1 MDKSIIEN
9 LINEFNIENLTQL
22 FRQKV
27 RTFTPLNE
35 TVGQYNDSFFSDC
48 TFVGN
53 FVTPADQLEMLVFAA
68 KVGTDLTE
76 RSGKKK
82 QYELGKKVL
91 KDKLRYTGGFFVFYD
106 DRGNFRFSFIYNIPL
121 STGKVSYSNY
131 RRYTYFVSRTQ
142 TNKTFIQQISEA
154 DFSSLERIIEAFSVE
169 KVTRQ
174 FYQEVACWYFWAMD
188 KIRFPDDYRYADN
201 NAKDTEIRNS
211 TNLIRLLT
219 RLIFIWFL
227 KEKRLVP
234 DKLFDSH
241 ELKKLV
247 KDFYTSNS
255 STNYYN
261 AILQNLFFGTL
272 NQKMDERKFVEEG
285 DFMVNRK
292 TFGVKNLY
300 RYADK
305 FIISPDEAIT
315 LFKDVPFLNGGLF
328 DCLDKEGE
336 NGQMVY
342 IDGFSR
348 NEKKQA
354 IVPDFLF
361 FQSDEERVNL
371 TDYQMG
377 QGKTVRGL
385 IEILHSYNFTVD
397 ESSPVDQEV
406 ALDPELLG
414 KVFEELLAS
423 YNPETADTARK
434 ATGSFYTPRE
444 IVDYMVRQSLLQYF
458 KTKTQL
464 DESTLEHLLS
474 YTDDLP
480 HGLSKEEKG
489 QLIELIDQIKIL
501 DPACGSGAFPMGIL
515 HQLVFLLQKLD
526 PENKHW
532 YELQYNKALAETKE
546 AFKHTDKNEREE
558 LLKMINDS
566 FDEKINYPD
575 YARKLY
581 LIENCIYGIDIQ
593 PIAVQISKLR
603 FFISLVLDQKIDSSK
618 ANYGIRP
625 LPNLE
630 TKFVAANTL
639 IGISNSQKQLRN
651 LEIEKLEVQLKE
663 LRHQYFTATS
673 RTQKLTYQ
681 AKDKQVREQI
691 AQLLIHDGWPD
702 EAAKLIAAFDP
713 YDPNASAPW
722 FDPEWMFGIT
732 DGFDIVIGNP
742 PYISTKGVDD
752 EDKKLL
758 EKNFGFADDTYN
770 HFYFKGIALL
780 KQDGILAYISSKTFW
795 TIQTKKNLRV
805 LLLKNKILQI
815 FDTANPFASAMVD
828 TCVMIVQKQEALK
841 NHEIVFLDGR

>member
-1 MDKSIIEN
+1 
-9 LINEFNIENLTQL
+9 
-22 FRQKV
+22 
-27 RTFTPLNE
+27 
-35 TVGQYNDSFFSDC
+35 
-48 TFVGN
+48 
-53 FVTPADQLEMLVFAA
+53 MLVFAA
-68 KVGTDLTE
+68 RVGVDLSE

-82 QYELGKKVL
+82 QYELGKRVL
-91 KDKLRYTGGFFVFYD
+91 KNEARYAGGFFIFYD
-106 DRGNFRFSFIYNIPL
+106 DGGNFRFSLIYSIPQF
-121 STGKVSYSNY
+121 TGKVSYSNY

-142 TNKTFIQQISEA
+142 TNRTFIQQMSEA
-154 DFSSLERIIEAFSVE
+154 DFSSLDRIIEAFSVE

-188 KIRFPDDYRYADN
+188 KVRFPDDYRYAVEEG
-201 NAKDTEIRNS
+201 KDVEIRNS

-227 KEKRLVP
+227 RERGLVP
-234 DKLFDSH
+234 KELFNAQDL
-241 ELKKLV
+241 ERLV
-247 KDFYTSNS
+247 KDFYTSKRS
-255 STNYYN
+255 SNYYN

-272 NQKMDERKFVEEG
+272 NQRMGERRFVEEG
-285 DFMVNRK
+285 DFTVNRK
-292 TFGVKNLY
+292 EFGVKNLY
-300 RYADK
+300 RYADMFLVSREEVK
-305 FIISPDEAIT
+305 A
-315 LFKDVPFLNGGLF
+315 LFAGVPFLNGGLF
-328 DCLDKEGE
+328 ECLDKEGE
-336 NGQMVY
+336 NGKVVY

-348 NEKKQA
+348 NEKKRA

-361 FQSDEERVNL
+361 FQCDEEKVNL
-371 TDYQMG
+371 TAYKMG

-385 IEILHSYNFTVD
+385 IEILRSYNFTVD
-397 ESSPVDQEV
+397 EASPVDQEV
-406 ALDPELLG
+406 ALDPEMLG

-464 DESTLEHLLS
+464 DESTLEHLLT

-480 HGLSKEEKG
+480 QGLSEEEKG
-489 QLIELIDQIKIL
+489 QLIGLIDQIKIL

-546 AFKHTDKNEREE
+546 AFKHTDKNEREG

-603 FFISLVLDQKIDSSK
+603 FFISLVLDQKVDFTK
-618 ANYGIRP
+618 ENYGIRP

-639 IGISNSQKQLRN
+639 IGLGGSRGQLRN
-651 LEIEKLEVQLKE
+651 YEVEELEARLKE
-663 LRHQYFTATS
+663 MRHRYFTATS
-673 RTQKLTYQ
+673 RPQKLRCQ
-681 AKDKQVREQI
+681 EEDKRVREQI
-691 AQLLIHDGWPD
+691 ARLLVRDGWPD
-702 EAAKLIAAFDP
+702 EVAQLVAAFDP
-713 YDPNASAPW
+713 YDPNASASW

-742 PYISTKGVDD
+742 PYIQLQKDGGRLAKLYEKENYQTFARTGDIYTLFYEKGVQ
-752 EDKKLL
+752 
-758 EKNFGFADDTYN
+758 
-770 HFYFKGIALL
+770 LL
-780 KQDGILAYISSKTFW
+780 KPGGILCYITSNKWMRAGYGEKLRSFF
-795 TIQTKKNLRV
+795 TKYNP
-805 LLLKNKILQI
+805 LLLIDLGPDVFENA
-815 FDTANPFASAMVD
+815 TVD
-828 TCVMIVQKQEALK
+828 TNILIIQKDKPPRGDAGVDAVGDSGGEAQGSMNFRLRAVTLQKQAGKVDIEAQVKQHGVLIEK
-841 NHEIVFLDGR
+841 LSKDAWFIGLSLIHI